1 MDGGPEGQGALQG
14 GEVGGHQGGE
24 GGGGDELLP
33 LGLSEATQQLAQGR
47 GLSDGQRLGGRL
59 LVGGDVLL
67 DERGCIVLVSKVPW
81 IMDFIYQSMV

>member
-1 MDGGPEGQGALQG
+1 MDGGLEGQGALQG

-33 LGLSEATQQLAQGR
+33 LDLSEATQQLAQGR

-59 LVGGDVLL
+59 LVSGDVLL
-67 DERGCIVLVSKVPW
+67 DKRGGVVLVSKVPW
-81 IMDFIYQSMV
+81 NMKIISNHSG